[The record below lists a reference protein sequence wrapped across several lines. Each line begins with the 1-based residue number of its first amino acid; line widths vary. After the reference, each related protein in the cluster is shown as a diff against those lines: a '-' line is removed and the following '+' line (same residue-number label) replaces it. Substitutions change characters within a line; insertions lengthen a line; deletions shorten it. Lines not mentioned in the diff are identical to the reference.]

1 MPHDSS
7 ARAFSSKLERKEVG
21 QAAQLEAFVH
31 ILGDRC
37 YMETVGNTRVCT
49 LGRSKTNFEKS
60 QSPPAFSGP

>member
-7 ARAFSSKLERKEVG
+7 AKAFSSKLERKEVG

-37 YMETVGNTRVCT
+37 YMETVVWVKPILRKVKVLRLFLDLN
-49 LGRSKTNFEKS
+49 
-60 QSPPAFSGP
+60 